1 MTGLKELT
9 TLVRTCMRS
18 IQTLSGR
25 PWREVSLDEC
35 PHERL
40 DGFDSYASVEATT
53 EIEKLLGRKIDAD
66 TVFYNGKSALTL
78 RQVCD
83 RVESLLATPT

>member
-1 MTGLKELT
+1 MTGLKELAT
-9 TLVRTCMRS
+9 VVRSCMQS

-35 PHERL
+35 PCDRL

-53 EIEKLLGRKIDAD
+53 ELEKKLGKKLHAD
-66 TVFYNGKSALTL
+66 TVFYNGKDALTL
-78 RQVCD
+78 REVCN
-83 RVESLLATPT
+83 RVESLLAPTT